1 MNKVKSSFS
10 IKDLENI
17 SGIKAHTIRI
27 WEKRHGLLSPTRT
40 DTNIRRYS
48 LASLQKLLNI
58 TLLYNNGFKISRIAS
73 LEKDEISIMV
83 REIALKS
90 NSEQVA
96 INAFKLSMVN
106 FDSSLF
112 DVTYEEILLQNDF
125 EFVFINVFMP
135 LMSELGILWQTNAI
149 SPSHEHFI
157 TNLIKQKVHIQTE
170 FLQKDDIDKQN
181 SKLFVLFLPEDEI
194 HDLGLL
200 FLNYLILKNGYK
212 TIFLGQSLQTES
224 LETLINLTND
234 ICFVT
239 YLTVEP
245 NKDDINFYIKDFN
258 DRLLKSKSS
267 NLAILG
273 PQQVHINTFKLSKN
287 IILFKSINA
296 FQDKF
301 LKTSI
306 YV

>member
-40 DTNIRRYS
+40 NTNIRRYS

-90 NSEQVA
+90 NSDQVA
-96 INAFKLSMVN
+96 LNAFKLSMVN

-170 FLQKDDIDKQN
+170 FLQKDFIAKQN
-181 SKLFVLFLPEDEI
+181 SNLFILFLPEDEI

-200 FLNYLILKNGYK
+200 FLNYFILKNGYK

-258 DRLLKSKSS
+258 DRLLKTKSS

>member
-1 MNKVKSSFS
+1 
-10 IKDLENI
+10 
-17 SGIKAHTIRI
+17 
-27 WEKRHGLLSPTRT
+27 
-40 DTNIRRYS
+40 
-48 LASLQKLLNI
+48 
-58 TLLYNNGFKISRIAS
+58 LYNNGSKISKIAS
-73 LEKDEISIMV
+73 LEKDEISTMV

-96 INAFKLSMVN
+96 INALKLSMVN
-106 FDSSLF
+106 FDTSLF

-125 EFVFINVFMP
+125 EFVYVNVFMP

-157 TNLIKQKVHIQTE
+157 TNLIKQKIHIQTE
-170 FLQKDDIDKQN
+170 FLQKDSVAEEN
-181 SKLFVLFLPEDEI
+181 SKLFILFLPEDEI

-200 FLNYLILKNGYK
+200 FLNYFILKNGYK

-245 NKDDINFYIKDFN
+245 NKDEINYYIKDFN
-258 DRLLKSKSS
+258 DRLLKNKSS
-267 NLAILG
+267 NLVILG
-273 PQQVHINTFKLSKN
+273 PQQVHINASKLSKN
-287 IILFKSINA
+287 IKLFKSIRA

>member
-1 MNKVKSSFS
+1 
-10 IKDLENI
+10 
-17 SGIKAHTIRI
+17 
-27 WEKRHGLLSPTRT
+27 
-40 DTNIRRYS
+40 
-48 LASLQKLLNI
+48 
-58 TLLYNNGFKISRIAS
+58 
-73 LEKDEISIMV
+73 
-83 REIALKS
+83 
-90 NSEQVA
+90 
-96 INAFKLSMVN
+96 MVN

-170 FLQKDDIDKQN
+170 FLQKDFIARQN

-273 PQQVHINTFKLSKN
+273 PQQVHINTSKLPKN
-287 IILFKSINA
+287 VKLFKSIHA